1 MFKTIRGKV
10 TLWSIII
17 VGILN
22 IILSVFIYMTIN
34 KKLESSIQG
43 YMKTIQFMARNIAM
57 TSGSPNEE
65 DNIIVSNLY
74 DIFGDYIAI
83 AYKDDNVMSSRGTLI
98 REDKIVELL
107 EESNSRKSLLNLNK
121 DSKLYIATFNYPIY
135 IDESY
140 YGNIVIQKDYTKE
153 YNENYKIIC
162 SIFIGQ
168 FIILSILVMAL
179 WSIIS
184 KFTKPINNLSNAIE
198 NFAIGKDE
206 GDIKIETKDEVAIL
220 ADKFNFMKNEIKYQM
235 KVIIKEQNK
244 SREFFNNATHE
255 LKTPITAI
263 SGYTQLLIDNDISAI
278 EEEFRERALDRILK
292 ESNKLN
298 LLVKNIL
305 EISRG
310 KVKRNIDKEEFD
322 LGDLI
327 NKKISDMKVRFVKS
341 NLYLK
346 TNINNTMVKCNK
358 EEISTIIINLL
369 DNAIKYTA
377 GKEVIINIY
386 EESEKSI
393 FEISNEIYE
402 IPEVIKNNLLEAFVK
417 HTNDIILEKEG
428 ITSSGLGLYIC
439 SKLAEENNSELI
451 YDIKNNI
458 IIVKLIIPSIK

>member
-1 MFKTIRGKV
+1 
-10 TLWSIII
+10 
-17 VGILN
+17 
-22 IILSVFIYMTIN
+22 
-34 KKLESSIQG
+34 
-43 YMKTIQFMARNIAM
+43 
-57 TSGSPNEE
+57 
-65 DNIIVSNLY
+65 
-74 DIFGDYIAI
+74 
-83 AYKDDNVMSSRGTLI
+83 
-98 REDKIVELL
+98 
-107 EESNSRKSLLNLNK
+107 
-121 DSKLYIATFNYPIY
+121 
-135 IDESY
+135 
-140 YGNIVIQKDYTKE
+140 
-153 YNENYKIIC
+153 
-162 SIFIGQ
+162 
-168 FIILSILVMAL
+168 MAL

-206 GDIKIETKDEVAIL
+206 GDIKVETKDEVAIL
-220 ADKFNFMKNEIKYQM
+220 ADKFNVMKNEIKYQM
-235 KVIIKEQNK
+235 EIIIKEQNK

-263 SGYTQLLIDNDISAI
+263 SGYTQLLIDNDISEI
-278 EEEFRERALDRILK
+278 EEEFRERALERVLK

-298 LLVKNIL
+298 SLVKNIL

-377 GKEVIINIY
+377 GKEVIVNVY
-386 EESEKSI
+386 KESEKSI

-402 IPEVIKNNLLEAFVK
+402 IPENIKNNLLEAFVK

-439 SKLAEENNSELI
+439 SKLAEENNSKLV
-451 YDIKNNI
+451 YDIKNNV

>member
-1 MFKTIRGKV
+1 MVKTIRGKV

-22 IILSVFIYMTIN
+22 IILSVFIYVTIN

-43 YMKTIQFMARNIAM
+43 HMKTIQFMARNIAM

-65 DNIIVSNLY
+65 DDIIVSNLY
-74 DIFGDYIAI
+74 NIFGDYIAI
-83 AYKDDNVMSSRGTLI
+83 AYKDNKVISSKGNFV
-98 REDKIVELL
+98 REDKIIELL

-235 KVIIKEQNK
+235 EVIIKEQNK
-244 SREFFNNATHE
+244 SREFFNNVTHE

-263 SGYTQLLIDNDISAI
+263 SGYTQLLIDNDISEI
-278 EEEFRERALDRILK
+278 EEEFRERSLERILK

-298 LLVKNIL
+298 SLVKNIL

-322 LGDLI
+322 FGDLI

-346 TNINNTMVKCNK
+346 TNINNTIVKCNK

-377 GKEVIINIY
+377 GKEIIVNVY

-393 FEISNEIYE
+393 FEISNKIYE
-402 IPEVIKNNLLEAFVK
+402 IPENIKNNLLEAFVK

>member
-377 GKEVIINIY
+377 GKEIIVNVY

>member
-235 KVIIKEQNK
+235 EVIIKEQNK

-377 GKEVIINIY
+377 GKEIIVNVY

>member
-1 MFKTIRGKV
+1 MVKTIRGKV

-22 IILSVFIYMTIN
+22 IILSVFIYVTIN

-43 YMKTIQFMARNIAM
+43 HMKTIQFMARNIAM

-65 DNIIVSNLY
+65 DDIIVSNLY
-74 DIFGDYIAI
+74 NIFGDYIAI
-83 AYKDDNVMSSRGTLI
+83 AYKDNKVISSKGNFV
-98 REDKIVELL
+98 REDKIIELL

-235 KVIIKEQNK
+235 EVIIKEQNK
-244 SREFFNNATHE
+244 SREFFNNVTHE

-263 SGYTQLLIDNDISAI
+263 SGYTQLLIDNDISEI
-278 EEEFRERALDRILK
+278 EEEFRERSLERILK

-298 LLVKNIL
+298 SLVKNIL

-322 LGDLI
+322 FGDLI

-346 TNINNTMVKCNK
+346 TNINNTIVKCNK

-377 GKEVIINIY
+377 GKEIIVNVY

-393 FEISNEIYE
+393 FEISNKIYE
-402 IPEVIKNNLLEAFVK
+402 IPENIKNNLLEAFVK

-458 IIVKLIIPSIK
+458 IIV